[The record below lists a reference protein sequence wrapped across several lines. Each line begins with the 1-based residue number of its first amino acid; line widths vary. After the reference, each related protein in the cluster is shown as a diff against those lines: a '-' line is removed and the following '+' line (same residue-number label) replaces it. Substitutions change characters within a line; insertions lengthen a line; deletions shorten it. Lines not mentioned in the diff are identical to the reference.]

1 MHQRANER
9 SAPVPVQADE
19 GAFSRSAVLNDKG
32 RTIKLH
38 YTDSGHALPGAPV
51 IALLH
56 GSGPGSTGWSNF
68 GANRPALADAGFRLI
83 CIDLPGWGRSD
94 ALVCTEDRSAL
105 NARALCAVLSAANV
119 HEPVHLIGAS
129 MGAHS
134 AMAYALQWPE
144 RTAKLVLVSGGTG
157 GRSSFHPERPEG
169 VRAMLDFYQAPT
181 ALNMRRFLESVPFD
195 ISNFTDE
202 VVQARLEAAQSLPM
216 HLENFSMSLRQYP
229 QQFSDVTNRLHEV
242 RAPTLVIW
250 GSEDRV
256 VPLDIGLQI
265 AVRIPG
271 ADLHVMGLCGHV
283 PHIERPN
290 DFNQLVTQF
299 LAG

>member
-1 MHQRANER
+1 MHQRESER
-9 SAPVPVQADE
+9 PAPASVQADE
-19 GAFSRSAVLNDKG
+19 GAFSRSADLNDKG

-38 YTDSGHALPGAPV
+38 YTDSGNALPGAPV

-56 GSGPGSTGWSNF
+56 GSGPGATGWGNF
-68 GANRPALADAGFRLI
+68 AANRPALAEAGFRLL
-83 CIDLPGWGRSD
+83 CIDLPGWGSSD

-105 NARALCAVLSAANV
+105 NARALCAVLNAANV
-119 HEPVHLIGAS
+119 PAPVHLIGTS

-134 AMAYALQWPE
+134 AVAFALQWPE

-157 GRSSFHPERPEG
+157 GRSSFHSAIPEG
-169 VRAMLDFYQAPT
+169 VRAMLDFYQAPD
-181 ALNMRRFLESVPFD
+181 ALKMRRFLESVPFD
-195 ISNFTDE
+195 ISNLTDE
-202 VVQARLEAAQSLPM
+202 VVHARLAAAQSLPM

-271 ADLHVMGLCGHV
+271 ADLHVMGRCGHV
-283 PHIERPN
+283 PHVERPS
-290 DFNQLVTQF
+290 DFNRQVTQF
-299 LAG
+299 LAT

>member
-1 MHQRANER
+1 MHQRAKDR
-9 SAPVPVQADE
+9 SVPVTVQADE
-19 GAFSRSAVLNDKG
+19 GALSRSAVLNDKG

-38 YTDSGHALPGAPV
+38 YTDTGPALNRAPV

-68 GANRPALADAGFRLI
+68 AANRPALVDAGFRLI

-105 NARALCAVLSAANV
+105 NARALLAILNAAQADA
-119 HEPVHLIGAS
+119 PVHLIGAS

-134 AMAYALQWPE
+134 AVAFALQWPE

-157 GRSSFHPERPEG
+157 GRSCFHPSRTEG

-181 ALNMRRFLESVPFD
+181 ARNMRRFLESVPFD

-202 VVQARLEAAQSLPM
+202 VVQTRLEAAQSLPI
-216 HLENFSMSLRQYP
+216 HLENFSMSLRRYP

-242 RAPTLVIW
+242 QASTLVIW

-271 ADLHVMGLCGHV
+271 ADLHVMGRCGHV
-283 PHIERPN
+283 PHVERPN
-290 DFNQLVTQF
+290 DFNRVVTQF